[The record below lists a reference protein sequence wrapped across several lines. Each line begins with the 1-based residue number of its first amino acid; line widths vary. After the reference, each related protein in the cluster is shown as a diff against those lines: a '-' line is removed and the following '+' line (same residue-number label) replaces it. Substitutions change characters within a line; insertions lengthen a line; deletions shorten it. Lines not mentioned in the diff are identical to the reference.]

1 MIIYDCIKLM
11 LDKKR
16 NSGINVYESLNDQA
30 TTLTY
35 DVLDD
40 VKMEGG
46 SPYELP
52 DDRHTSGS
60 NAYQNTQ
67 FT

>member
-1 MIIYDCIKLM
+1 M
-11 LDKKR
+11 R

-52 DDRHTSGS
+52 DDRRASGS